1 MAATQ
6 TPRFRKFRN
15 LTNFG
20 IFGMPVGGND
30 RAPIR
35 RPGLSDAL
43 CGGHLHGLVFQTT
56 APHRE
61 DVFRRPPAKA
71 APPDPRPKIRSCR
84 KPVPSQTISLHTC
97 NVDESRCRESL
108 NITTTCTTAGREQP
122 AKFAARRVTLPRP
135 NNFTV
140 TKQPAITGAQQRT
153 KHPRPS
159 RRRPSPPS
167 GARSKG
173 NLESLAAEPLA
184 RLPPLACEL
193 APARTQLHKR
203 L

>member
-1 MAATQ
+1 MAAAQ
-6 TPRFRKFRN
+6 TPRLRKFRN

-84 KPVPSQTISLHTC
+84 KPVPSQTISRIPSILPG
-97 NVDESRCRESL
+97 
-108 NITTTCTTAGREQP
+108 TAATEQLFLYTP
-122 AKFAARRVTLPRP
+122 AKSMSPDAARV
-135 NNFTV
+135 
-140 TKQPAITGAQQRT
+140 
-153 KHPRPS
+153 
-159 RRRPSPPS
+159 
-167 GARSKG
+167 
-173 NLESLAAEPLA
+173 
-184 RLPPLACEL
+184 
-193 APARTQLHKR
+193 
-203 L
+203 

>member
-1 MAATQ
+1 MPGCDYAVQIRSAKTGAAEFRKFRNCANFGIFGICMAATQ

-56 APHRE
+56 APHQE

-84 KPVPSQTISLHTC
+84 KPVPSQTISRIHSILPGTAATEEPFRSTC
-97 NVDESRCRESL
+97 SRES
-108 NITTTCTTAGREQP
+108 GP
-122 AKFAARRVTLPRP
+122 GAAV
-135 NNFTV
+135 V
-140 TKQPAITGAQQRT
+140 
-153 KHPRPS
+153 
-159 RRRPSPPS
+159 
-167 GARSKG
+167 
-173 NLESLAAEPLA
+173 
-184 RLPPLACEL
+184 
-193 APARTQLHKR
+193 
-203 L
+203 